1 VADVGTR
8 HTLPNYYPSV
18 QIGVP
23 LGLGHRK
30 KTSHAT
36 VLPSSSARLRV
47 GSRHRPFPMGHP
59 CFLPK
64 PLYAVINKSL
74 GPLRLV
80 DPYVELSARS
90 YEVNTREAIERV
102 GAVLAL

>member
-1 VADVGTR
+1 
-8 HTLPNYYPSV
+8 
-18 QIGVP
+18 
-23 LGLGHRK
+23 
-30 KTSHAT
+30 
-36 VLPSSSARLRV
+36 
-47 GSRHRPFPMGHP
+47 MGHP

-80 DPYVELSARS
+80 DPYVELSVRS